1 MSSKS
6 KFEINLDETS
16 HDDLKAAYTRLLASR
31 NSMQQNND
39 GISKWASRIN
49 DAVTILSTEGSLAFQ
64 AMAEKAG
71 VRGHPTV
78 TEVVKL
84 FDSISHPQW
93 GKDEPEP
100 KIEWPT
106 DWSFTGDDWS
116 GDADMT
122 LNSPIAEAIEKLK
135 HSIFVSNKET
145 SWKII
150 NEAIGDLQTALRIG
164 VEGFKDKHG
173 FKPVKLTMPLGKH
186 PNDMNEKELRDAVS
200 IMGMMALDLAQ
211 DMDFAGFM
219 LRRDLR
225 ASSYRRVHA
234 DLYRL
239 AWFDFGDAEAD
250 PHFTV
255 KVVGGEQAAF

>member
-1 MSSKS
+1 MNQKN

-39 GISKWASRIN
+39 WLSKWASRIN
-49 DAVTILSTEGSLAFQ
+49 DAVTLLSTEGSLAFQ

-71 VRGHPTV
+71 VRGHPTI

-84 FDSISHPQW
+84 FDSVSHPQW
-93 GKDEPEP
+93 SNGDPVP
-100 KIEWPT
+100 KIEWPE

-122 LNSPIAEAIEKLK
+122 LNAPIAEAIEKLK
-135 HSIFVSNKET
+135 HVMFTGNQSK
-145 SWKII
+145 SWQIVTD
-150 NEAIGDLQTALRIG
+150 AIGDLQKAMRTG

-173 FKPVKLTMPLGKH
+173 FKPVELTMFVGKH
-186 PNDMNEKELRDAVS
+186 PNDMNEKELRDAVF
-200 IMGMMALDLAQ
+200 IMGEMALDLAQ

-225 ASSYRRVHA
+225 ASTYRRVHA

-239 AWFDFGDAEAD
+239 AWFNFGDAEAD
-250 PHFTV
+250 RSFTV
-255 KVVGGEQAAF
+255 KVVGGEQHPF